1 MAKLELSS
9 QTTPSVADFQAML
22 HETMSTANPIEDLLA
37 LTEKLHAYEQ
47 QHNISSSAFSAAY
60 ERGELPESLAHEVA
74 WAATYD
80 MFIRLKRRLE
90 TTLMRAAMEPART
103 PEYA

>member
-1 MAKLELSS
+1 MAKLELPVQS
-9 QTTPSVADFQAML
+9 TPSTADFQAML
-22 HETMSTANPIEDLLA
+22 HETMSTANPIDDLLA
-37 LTEKLHAYEQ
+37 LTEKLYVYEQQYNISSASFFTAYEQ
-47 QHNISSSAFSAAY
+47 
-60 ERGELPESLAHEVA
+60 GDLPEFLAHEVA

-90 TTLMRAAMEPART
+90 TTLMRAALEPIQQ